1 MKVAV
6 LLLSYERYE
15 TLKQTLD
22 QNLANAGYYFDLYVL
37 EQGSSDAKV
46 HKLLEVTKWGI
57 QMGGYEYA
65 RRMFGA
71 TLKENIGIA
80 AGFNRLMAEAV
91 KEDYDY
97 YQFIANDIL
106 EPENWL
112 INKIRAIQS
121 IPNSGMVSIP
131 VGDHA
136 FAPVKLGD
144 QWTFPGDVIGQFMI
158 SAEVWKKVGAFR
170 EEWGHYSPVD
180 IDYNTRCRK
189 AGFVNYYINSPRA
202 IHLDDKDRNLYGYN
216 KDEAIGRTWPLYGE
230 SLKDEDYHIPNGD
243 TNFNAPEY
251 VPEDLPVQ
259 S

>member
-15 TLKQTLD
+15 TLKRTLEH
-22 QNLANAGYYFDLYVL
+22 NIANAGCEFELWVLDQRSDDVRVVSYLADLRRHPYCRYV
-37 EQGSSDAKV
+37 
-46 HKLLEVTKWGI
+46 
-57 QMGGYEYA
+57 
-65 RRMFGA
+65 
-71 TLKENIGIA
+71 NIAPKNLGIA
-80 AGFNRLMAEAV
+80 AGFNYLMRQASVANGGV
-91 KEDYDY
+91 GYDY

-136 FAPVKLGD
+136 FAPVKLGN
-144 QWTFPGDVIGQFMI
+144 QWTYPGDVIGQFMI

-180 IDYNTRCRK
+180 IDYNARCRK
-189 AGFVNYYINSPRA
+189 AGFINYYINSPRA

-216 KDEAIGRTWPLYGE
+216 KDEAIARTWPLYGE
-230 SLKDEDYHIPNGD
+230 SLKEEDYHIPNGD

>member
-1 MKVAV
+1 MRVAV

-15 TLKQTLD
+15 TLLKTL
-22 QNLANAGYYFDLYVL
+22 QSNIANAGCQFDLFVL
-37 EQGSSDAKV
+37 DQGSKDGNVLSLMKNLMSIGGGV
-46 HKLLEVTKWGI
+46 IQFWEV
-57 QMGGYEYA
+57 QYLP
-65 RRMFGA
+65 F
-71 TLKENIGIA
+71 NIGIA
-80 AGFNRLMAEAV
+80 AGFNLLMKRVALQP
-91 KEDYDY
+91 DYDY

-136 FAPVKLGD
+136 FAPVKLGN

-180 IDYNTRCRK
+180 IDYNARCRK

-216 KDEAIGRTWPLYGE
+216 KDEAIARTWPLYGE